1 MALRT
6 RFAQAVAVLIAASFG
21 TTLVSC
27 TGTPASTGDT
37 ATLPSVTTLPVYL
50 DAEGAQSAHGGG
62 SVSADGGL
70 KVTVRGVCWGTVA
83 NPTVDDDC
91 TTDGRDGGE
100 FTSATPVLLPETTY
114 HVRAYATNYI
124 GTAYGEDATFITG
137 TAEPVDGGG
146 NDAVVSSGARD
157 VTVVFGCDDGRID
170 EILVVTDREQREEV
184 KGRLLSR
191 MQVDASP
198 PRYRCPP
205 HYVEQFMPLGAIG
218 GLSNPS
224 YRWNSASPSPIAL
237 GGVWDFDLWVSSHF
251 TRDRCSEVR
260 GYKVSTPSSVSTPFY
275 SPATGKVLVNGSIV
289 RTDPF
294 AKGEVLGSVVGDAS
308 APVTIQACDVRR
320 GWAVPEYVT
329 VSEIDMKSW

>member
-146 NDAVVSSGARD
+146 NDVVVASGARD
-157 VTVVFGCDDGRID
+157 VTVVFGCKDKRIAS
-170 EILVVTDREQREEV
+170 EVLVVTDRRQRV
-184 KGRLLSR
+184 DVRARLHGE
-191 MQVDASP
+191 MQADSSA
-198 PRYRCPP
+198 PRYRCPF
-205 HYVEQFMPLGAIG
+205 HYLERPMPLAEYAFGP
-218 GLSNPS
+218 PS
-224 YRWNSASPSPIAL
+224 YREYLINPNPIVVGAA
-237 GGVWDFDLWVSSHF
+237 GDFDLWVSS
-251 TRDRCSEVR
+251 REYDVACGQVR